1 MYNKVVKFE
10 NNGDYNTA
18 MLVCAELGVYKN
30 IENKIV
36 EMRKNIAGR
45 DIVSA
50 GYAHTVELK
59 SNSTVVA
66 VDYRIDDGCDVLI
79 RKI

>member
-1 MYNKVVKFE
+1 MYSKVVKFE
-10 NNGDYNTA
+10 NNGDYNAT

-45 DIVSA
+45 DTI
-50 GYAHTVELK
+50 
-59 SNSTVVA
+59 ST
-66 VDYRIDDGCDVLI
+66 D
-79 RKI
+79 